1 MPCSVSTICSDNG
14 KRGLIMEYGNGLYV
28 KRDETTIKSVEA
40 LYHYINT
47 LPLTKHQRGKAI
59 RLAETALTNA
69 ENNGY
74 FVGFD
79 AAGFSDLSKAVA
91 QFLTKKLRE
100 AGISP
105 EKQ

>member
-1 MPCSVSTICSDNG
+1 
-14 KRGLIMEYGNGLYV
+14 MEYGNGLCV
-28 KRDETTIKSVEA
+28 KRDKTTIKSVEA

-79 AAGFSDLSKAVA
+79 AAGMSDLMSATA
-91 QFLTKKLRE
+91 YFLQGELKE
-100 AGISP
+100 SGINT
-105 EKQ
+105 QQ

>member
-1 MPCSVSTICSDNG
+1 
-14 KRGLIMEYGNGLYV
+14 MEYGNGLCI
-28 KRDETTIKSVEA
+28 KRDKTTIKSVEA

-47 LPLTKHQRGKAI
+47 LLLTKHQRGKAI

-74 FVGFD
+74 LVGFD
-79 AAGFSDLSKAVA
+79 AAGFSDLTKAVA
-91 QFLTKKLRE
+91 QFFTKKLDE

-105 EKQ
+105 KKQ

>member
-1 MPCSVSTICSDNG
+1 
-14 KRGLIMEYGNGLYV
+14 MEYGNGLYV
-28 KRDETTIKSVEA
+28 KRDETTIKSIAA
-40 LYHYINT
+40 LYRYIDT
-47 LPLTKHQRGKAI
+47 LPLARNQRDEVL
-59 RLAETALTNA
+59 RLTEAALTNA

-79 AAGFSDLSKAVA
+79 AAGLSDLSKAVA
-91 QFLTKKLRE
+91 QFLTKKLDE

>member
-1 MPCSVSTICSDNG
+1 
-14 KRGLIMEYGNGLYV
+14 MEYGNGLCI
-28 KRDETTIKSVEA
+28 KRDETTIKSIAA
-40 LYHYINT
+40 LYRYIDT
-47 LPLTKHQRGKAI
+47 LPITRNQRDEVL
-59 RLAETALTNA
+59 RLAEAALTNA

-74 FVGFD
+74 FVGVD
-79 AAGFSDLSKAVA
+79 AAGLSDLSKAVA

>member
-1 MPCSVSTICSDNG
+1 
-14 KRGLIMEYGNGLYV
+14 MEYGNGLCV

-69 ENNGY
+69 T
-74 FVGFD
+74 D
-79 AAGFSDLSKAVA
+79 TLSALMQPVLVTFRKPS
-91 QFLTKKLRE
+91 R
-100 AGISP
+100 SS
-105 EKQ
+105 

>member
-1 MPCSVSTICSDNG
+1 
-14 KRGLIMEYGNGLYV
+14 MEYGNGLCI
-28 KRDETTIKSVEA
+28 KRDETTIKSITA
-40 LYHYINT
+40 LYRYIDT
-47 LPLTKHQRGKAI
+47 LPLTRNQRVQVLGLIEA
-59 RLAETALTNA
+59 ALTNA

-79 AAGFSDLSKAVA
+79 AAGLSDLSKAVA
-91 QFLTKKLRE
+91 QFLTKKLGE